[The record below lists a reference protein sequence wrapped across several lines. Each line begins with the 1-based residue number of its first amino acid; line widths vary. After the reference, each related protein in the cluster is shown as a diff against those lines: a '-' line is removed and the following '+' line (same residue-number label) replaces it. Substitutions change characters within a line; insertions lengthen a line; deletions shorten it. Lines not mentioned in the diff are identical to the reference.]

1 MTPPSRRPHY
11 MTEHPR
17 FQRWLRD
24 VTLSDDIVMEVCL
37 HNNTTCAT
45 LMLRIILERE
55 DLLVKEVSVQKTIPN
70 LYGHGVRF
78 DILAADEAGRLYDI
92 EMQVGGTTEE
102 LALRARMYS
111 SMLDLHQL
119 KAGEDYKELREHWV
133 IFIVDRDLFGHG
145 LPQYWV
151 EHCVLGGRE
160 GEGGLIRLFGDGAH
174 ILFVNSTLRDRGTA
188 LSYLMHDMHCPDPAR
203 MHYPELAAV
212 LRYHKIQEEGVDKMS
227 EAYARLEKEIA
238 AELAQEIGAEYL
250 AQGIERGI
258 AIGEERGIAIGEERG
273 IAIGEERGMAR
284 GMEESKRLFALRL
297 LENGFALEQI
307 ADYTT
312 LPLEDVRALA
322 AKGTKRP

>member
-1 MTPPSRRPHY
+1 MTPPSHRPHSL
-11 MTEHPR
+11 TEHPR
-17 FQRWLRD
+17 FLRWLQE

-37 HNNTTCAT
+37 HNNTRCAT
-45 LMLRIILERE
+45 LMLRVILERE

-92 EMQVGGTTEE
+92 EMQVGGTMEE

-119 KAGEDYKELREHWV
+119 KVGEDYKELREHWV
-133 IFIVDRDLFGHG
+133 IFIVDRDLFGLG
-145 LPQYWV
+145 LPLYRV
-151 EHCVLGGRE
+151 EHCVLGGH
-160 GEGGLIRLFGDGAH
+160 GEESGIIRLFGDGAH
-174 ILFVNSTLRDRGTA
+174 ILFVNGALRDGNTP
-188 LSYLMHDMHCPDPAR
+188 LSFLMHDMHCSDPEQ
-203 MHYPELAAV
+203 MHYLELADV

-227 EAYARLEKEIA
+227 EAYARLKE
-238 AELAQEIGAEYL
+238 EIGAEYL
-250 AQGIERGI
+250 AQGI
-258 AIGEERGIAIGEERG
+258 AIGEERGIAIGEK
-273 IAIGEERGMAR
+273 R

-307 ADYTT
+307 ANYTT

-322 AKGTKRP
+322 EKGTKTP